1 MAPRTTTIDD
11 YSRRL
16 LQAQL
21 YIEQHLDD
29 ELSPAAI
36 AKAASFSLHHFHRIF
51 RAQLGE
57 SVMQRVRR
65 LRLERAARE
74 LRDSDVRLLE
84 VAVRAGYDSHEAFT
98 RAFIER
104 FEVAPSLF
112 RAQPAAR
119 VSQWVNRAERA
130 RLLVDVRAL
139 PEVPVAF
146 LRHRGSYAEV
156 GQTWAKLV
164 SLVGTQHLTA
174 LYGRCPDD
182 PEVTAAEHLRFDAC
196 VGVRPGLNTEGLA
209 RGVLP
214 AGRWAIAVHVG
225 PYERLHETYLDLIG
239 RWAPTSG
246 WELADD
252 AVVEHYLNDPTQ
264 TPANELRTEVRAR
277 LE

>member
-21 YIEQHLDD
+21 YIEQHLDE
-29 ELSPAAI
+29 ELNPAAI
-36 AKAASFSLHHFHRIF
+36 AKVASLSLHHFHRIF

-74 LRDSDVRLLE
+74 LRERDGRVLD
-84 VAVRAGYDSHEAFT
+84 VAVRAGYESHEAFT

-119 VSQWVNRAERA
+119 VREWVSGPERA
-130 RLLVDVRAL
+130 RLQVDLREL
-139 PEVPVAF
+139 PAVPVAF
-146 LRHRGSYAEV
+146 LRHRGSYADV

-164 SLVGTQHLTA
+164 SMVGTQHLTA
-174 LYGRCPDD
+174 LYGLCPDD
-182 PEVTAAEHLRFDAC
+182 PEVTAVEHLRFDAC
-196 VGVRPGLNTEGLA
+196 VGVQPGLRTEGLA
-209 RGVLP
+209 LGLVP
-214 AGRWAIAVHVG
+214 AGRWAIALHVG

-239 RWAPTSG
+239 RWAPRSG
-246 WELADD
+246 FELADE
-252 AVVEHYLNDPTQ
+252 AVVEHYLNDPTR
-264 TPANELRTEVRAR
+264 TPQNELRTEVRVR
-277 LE
+277 LA

>member
-65 LRLERAARE
+65 LRLERAARD
-74 LRDSDVRLLE
+74 LRDSEARLLE
-84 VAVRAGYDSHEAFT
+84 VAVRAGYESHEAFT

-104 FEVAPSLF
+104 FEVAPSVF

-119 VSQWVNRAERA
+119 VREWVSRAERA
-130 RLLVDVRAL
+130 RLQVEVREL
-139 PEVPVAF
+139 PDVPVGF
-146 LRHRGSYAEV
+146 VRHGGSYADV
-156 GQTWAKLV
+156 AQTWAKLV
-164 SLVGTQHLTA
+164 SLVGAQNMAA
-174 LYGRCPDD
+174 LYGVCPDD

-196 VGVRPGLNTEGLA
+196 VALQPGLNTEGLA
-209 RGVLP
+209 MGLLP

-246 WELADD
+246 YELAHD
-252 AVVEHYLNDPTQ
+252 AVVEHYLNDPTR
-264 TPANELRTEVRAR
+264 TPASVLRTEVRVR